1 MFVNWPRES
10 APRSMRAEAAPPCED
25 LIVDESCAGR
35 CGPSCRGRAGL
46 TTFEIENSGEGN
58 VGLGEADGGQ
68 QEEGDQAMHA

>member
-1 MFVNWPRES
+1 M
-10 APRSMRAEAAPPCED
+10 ED
-25 LIVDESCAGR
+25 LIVDEGSTGR
-35 CGPSCRGRAGL
+35 YGPSCRGRAGL